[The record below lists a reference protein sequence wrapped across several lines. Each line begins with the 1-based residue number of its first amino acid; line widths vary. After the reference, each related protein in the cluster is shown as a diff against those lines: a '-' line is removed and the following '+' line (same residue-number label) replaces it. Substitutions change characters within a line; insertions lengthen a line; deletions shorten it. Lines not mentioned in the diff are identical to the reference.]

1 MTIWGGNRVNLS
13 KFKRGWLLLG
23 AAETAHHYDRTDAGF
38 VSACGR
44 RFTGK
49 PPSSRYPAPP
59 PTHRPAPWP
68 AAA

>member
-38 VSACGR
+38 VSAR
-44 RFTGK
+44 ARVTGK

-59 PTHRPAPWP
+59 PTHRPVPWP